1 MRFEYIE
8 AKDIGE
14 ALLALYE
21 YGGKVKVIAGGT
33 DLFLQMKGNLKKADC
48 LVDIGGIQELRR
60 IDFNDTLGLRVGA
73 ATTIRELET
82 SALLKE
88 KYPVICESARQ
99 LGSVAIRNVA
109 TLGGNLCNA
118 SPSAEMAPALLGLSA
133 RVKIAKRDGEKV
145 IPLDNFFVGPGET
158 VLEDGEILTEI
169 HVPPPLNNSV
179 GVYLSHTTRGSID
192 LSVASVSAIIVFSE
206 NSCNDIKL
214 TLGAVAPTPMRA
226 KKAEDVM
233 RGHDFS
239 ENLIQTAA
247 KVAADESLP
256 ISDVRASSD
265 YRKQLIRV
273 LVFRAMEQAIL
284 KSKKEGA

>member
-1 MRFEYIE
+1 MRFGYIE

-14 ALLALYE
+14 ALSALNE
-21 YGGKVKVIAGGT
+21 YGGKVKVMAGGT
-33 DLFLQMKGNLKKADC
+33 DLFLQIKGDLKRADC
-48 LVDIGGIQELRR
+48 LVDIGGIQELSH
-60 IDFNDTLGLRVGA
+60 IDFDDKVGLRIGA

-82 SALLKE
+82 SAVLKE
-88 KYPVICESARQ
+88 KYPVICQSARQ
-99 LGSVAIRNVA
+99 LGSIAIRNVA

-145 IPLDNFFVGPGET
+145 IPLDEFFVGAGES

-179 GVYLSHTTRGSID
+179 GLYLSHTTRGSID
-192 LSVASVSAIIVFSE
+192 LSVASVSAIISFRG

-214 TLGAVAPTPMRA
+214 ALGAVAPTPMRA
-226 KKAEDVM
+226 KKAEEVM
-233 RGHDFS
+233 RGHEFS
-239 ENLIQTAA
+239 ENLIQTTA

-265 YRKQLIRV
+265 YRKELIRV
-273 LVFRAMEQAIL
+273 LVFRAIEQAFL
-284 KSKKEGA
+284 KSKQDRA